1 MLALYFYL
9 RERVSGFKVFRQ
21 LIFVHLFWMD
31 NALFNINHRKSLTPR
46 PDVYK
51 VEDILLEAGT
61 PEPNAGLQRKHRLS
75 RLKFI
80 LQIIQIDYC
89 G

>member
-9 RERVSGFKVFRQ
+9 RERVSGFKVSRQ

-31 NALFNINHRKSLTPR
+31 ISHRKSLTPR

-80 LQIIQIDYC
+80 LQII
-89 G
+89 